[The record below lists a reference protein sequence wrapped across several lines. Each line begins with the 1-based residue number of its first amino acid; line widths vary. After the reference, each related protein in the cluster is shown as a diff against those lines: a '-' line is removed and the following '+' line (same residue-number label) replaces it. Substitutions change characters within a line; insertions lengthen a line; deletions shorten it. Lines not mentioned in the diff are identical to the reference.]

1 MRIVITDCD
10 HASVDIEQ
18 AVADEAGA
26 ELVLAQGTAPA
37 SDRQRPGRGRARRP
51 VRPDHRRG
59 DGRPAEPEAVGRYG
73 VGVDTVDVEAA
84 TARGIAVCNVPDY
97 GTEAVSDHAIAL
109 ALAVGRGLVAL
120 DRGTR
125 AGRPNLA
132 EVGPMY
138 QVHGRTFGVLGF
150 GAIGRATARKAAGVG
165 FEVVVSD
172 TTLEPG
178 TLTGEGYEVVSLED
192 LLRRSQ
198 TLSVH
203 VPLLPATHHLLD
215 AARLALLPEH
225 AVVVNTS
232 RGGVVD
238 TDALVDALRSGHL
251 LGAGLDVFETE
262 PLPAD
267 HPLTQFDRVVLTP
280 HAGFY
285 TEESYAELK
294 RRTVQNV
301 VDVVAGRRPRNILN
315 PSVLEGAGEPRLD
328 GAPRAAPACRRCS
341 ASGRPWRW

>member
-10 HASVDIEQ
+10 HASVDIER
-18 AVADEAGA
+18 AVAEEAGA
-26 ELVLAQGTAPA
+26 ELVLAQGTSPQEVIANA
-37 SDRQRPGRGRARRP
+37 EGA
-51 VRPDHRRG
+51 
-59 DGRPAEPEAVGRYG
+59 DGLVVQYAQITAEVMDALPNLRAVGRYG

-84 TARGIAVCNVPDY
+84 TARGVAVCNVPDY

-109 ALAVGRGLVAL
+109 ALTVGRGLVAL

-132 EVGPMY
+132 EVGPIF
-138 QVHGRTFGVLGF
+138 QVRGRTFGVLGY

-165 FEVVVSD
+165 YEVVVHD
-172 TTLEPG
+172 TALATG
-178 TLTGEGYEVVSLED
+178 TLTEEGYEVLSLED

-198 TLSVH
+198 VLSVH
-203 VPLLPATHHLLD
+203 VPLVPATHHLLD
-215 AARLALLPEH
+215 ATRLALLPEH

-238 TDALVDALRSGHL
+238 TGALVDALRSGHL

-267 HPLTQFDRVVLTP
+267 HPLTELDRVVLTP

-294 RRTVQNV
+294 RRTIQNV

-315 PSVLEGAGEPRLD
+315 PSVLEGTR
-328 GAPRAAPACRRCS
+328 
-341 ASGRPWRW
+341 

>member
-10 HASVDIEQ
+10 HASVDIER
-18 AVADEAGA
+18 AVAGEAGA
-26 ELVLAQGTAPA
+26 ELVVAQGI
-37 SDRQRPGRGRARRP
+37 S
-51 VRPDHRRG
+51 
-59 DGRPAEPEAVGRYG
+59 PAEVIANAEGADGLVVQYAQITAAVMDALPNLKAVGRYG

-84 TARGIAVCNVPDY
+84 TARGVAVCNVPDY

-109 ALAVGRGLVAL
+109 ALAVSRGLVAL

-132 EVGPMY
+132 EVNPIF
-138 QVHGRTFGVLGF
+138 QVRGRTFGVLGF

-165 FEVVVSD
+165 YEVVVHD
-172 TTLEPG
+172 TAVEPG
-178 TLTGEGYEVVSLED
+178 TLTEEGYEAVSLEE

-198 TLSVH
+198 VLSVH
-203 VPLLPATHHLLD
+203 VPLVPATHHLLD
-215 AARLALLPEH
+215 ATRLALLPEH

-267 HPLTQFDRVVLTP
+267 HPLTELDRVVLTP

-294 RRTVQNV
+294 RRTIQNV

-315 PSVLEGAGEPRLD
+315 PSVLGGTR
-328 GAPRAAPACRRCS
+328 
-341 ASGRPWRW
+341 